1 MEIIDHHYLL
11 LNYNN
16 NLRLHYSCTYK
27 HSNNINHPIEESEYR
42 PNMAKQSS
50 IYQSVAYDNKQ
61 LETFLIIGLFV
72 GTIVT
77 LSL

>member
-1 MEIIDHHYLL
+1 
-11 LNYNN
+11 
-16 NLRLHYSCTYK
+16 
-27 HSNNINHPIEESEYR
+27 
-42 PNMAKQSS
+42 MAKQSS